1 MPVAVVG
8 DEKSCLMKAV
18 PANRK
23 RNDRGRPTAR
33 DVARLAGVS
42 LATVS
47 RALSNP
53 DLVRED
59 KVTAVRKAA
68 EKLKYVMHGVGRALS
83 SRQTGLIGVILPTLE
98 HAMWAKTIDAL
109 QRAVTND
116 GYTLAI
122 ACSDLN
128 PDAELELAR
137 RFIEHGTDGILL
149 CGRSHRPELMQL
161 FQNVAIP
168 HVFMWAFEPS
178 TMGKFVGF
186 DDRKAVT
193 LVVDHL
199 VKLGHR
205 EIGTI
210 TGPTNSEWQQTRR
223 QWLVS
228 EFQRHNLR
236 LRSEWSVSGPISF
249 ETGRNGARELLSQ
262 SERPTAIIC
271 GQDILAVGVTAMCME
286 MGISIPA
293 DVSLTGFEDLDLVSN
308 INPPLTTVR
317 FPAAEIGT
325 VSGAEILRAIRGDVD
340 SGQIELP
347 ISLVIRNTTASPSK
361 KNSTLM

>member
-1 MPVAVVG
+1 
-8 DEKSCLMKAV
+8 MKAV

-59 KVTAVRKAA
+59 KVIAVRKAA

-128 PDAELELAR
+128 
-137 RFIEHGTDGILL
+137 
-149 CGRSHRPELMQL
+149 
-161 FQNVAIP
+161 
-168 HVFMWAFEPS
+168 
-178 TMGKFVGF
+178 
-186 DDRKAVT
+186 
-193 LVVDHL
+193 
-199 VKLGHR
+199 
-205 EIGTI
+205 
-210 TGPTNSEWQQTRR
+210 
-223 QWLVS
+223 
-228 EFQRHNLR
+228 
-236 LRSEWSVSGPISF
+236 
-249 ETGRNGARELLSQ
+249 
-262 SERPTAIIC
+262 
-271 GQDILAVGVTAMCME
+271 
-286 MGISIPA
+286 
-293 DVSLTGFEDLDLVSN
+293 
-308 INPPLTTVR
+308 
-317 FPAAEIGT
+317 
-325 VSGAEILRAIRGDVD
+325 
-340 SGQIELP
+340 
-347 ISLVIRNTTASPSK
+347 
-361 KNSTLM
+361 